1 MKKQL
6 LFAAMLMLSAAPAVS
21 VSAAQPFAAAA
32 EEGQTLAT
40 QEQYDAL
47 QNSIYKL
54 RQSIEA
60 MLKEIN
66 EKYAD
71 AEDTKNSLEFN
82 KNSLDD
88 MAAEVKGK
96 FGAETLTVAEVE
108 KYQATV
114 AEMAEGLKDAVKNAE
129 QEVYSFQVNTHYQD
143 ASMHKSE
150 CLGKVPENVQNY
162 YAPSFDD
169 LDAEMMQVYM
179 PVMMGGPIESAEK
192 AKEMCAQFD
201 AISAKADSL
210 VAASKKASTLL
221 DDITA
226 TLASL
231 DAEIAKI
238 KKDFPEYDLSAV
250 NESAEYWKNL
260 AAEFAQA
267 PAEGADLYTEKQIA
281 DFAVEFGYFKENV
294 SGVYAQ
300 AQKDEWM
307 AQFNAKYYP
316 ASQEMDGL
324 ISQLNTECPTV
335 KDKYFTKLD
344 DLNVEMTQMYMKLY
358 QEDLTQEQFNAML
371 ARIDAILAEGQKIVD
386 EAKEAEKV
394 ATGISGITVS
404 EAVKAGKVYSI
415 DGKRVSKSAKGLVL
429 VIINGKKVIL
439 K

>member
-47 QNSIYKL
+47 VKSIADVQQNIDG
-54 RQSIEA
+54 

-66 EKYAD
+66 DKYPD
-71 AEDTKNSLEFN
+71 AEDTKYSLNFN
-82 KNSLDD
+82 KESLDKIAD
-88 MAAEVKGK
+88 EAKAKFEAKTLTAAEVDSYLASVK
-96 FGAETLTVAEVE
+96 EI
-108 KYQATV
+108 
-114 AEMAEGLKDAVKNAE
+114 AEGIKDAVKNAE
-129 QEVYSFQVNTHYQD
+129 QEVYSFQVNTCYQN
-143 ASMHKSE
+143 AAMHKSE
-150 CLGKVPENVQNY
+150 CLGQVPENVQNY
-162 YAPSFDD
+162 YAPAFEE
-169 LDAEMMQVYM
+169 LDADMMQVYM
-179 PVMMGGPIESAEK
+179 PFMMDSHIESAEQ
-192 AKEMCAQFD
+192 AKKMCDQFD
-201 AISAKADSL
+201 AISKKADAL
-210 VAASKKASTLL
+210 LAASKKASTLVE
-221 DDITA
+221 DITA

-267 PAEGADLYTEKQIA
+267 PADPTAPYTESKI
-281 DFAVEFGYFKENV
+281 DGFVESFGYFKVNI
-294 SGVYAQ
+294 SDLYAQ

-358 QEDLTQEQFNAML
+358 QDELTQEQFDAML

-415 DGKRVSKSAKGLVL
+415 DGKRVSKSAKGLV
-429 VIINGKKVIL
+429 IINGKKVIL

>member
-40 QEQYDAL
+40 YGQYDAL
-47 QNSIYKL
+47 QMSIYDL
-54 RQSIEA
+54 QQSIDA

-82 KNSLDD
+82 KTSLSD
-88 MAAEVKGK
+88 MAAEVKDK
-96 FGAETLTVAEVE
+96 FAAGTLTVAEVE
-108 KYQATV
+108 SYQAQV
-114 AEMAEGLKDAVKNAE
+114 AEMAEGLKDAVKSAE
-129 QEVYSFQVNTHYQD
+129 QEVYSFLVNTHYQN

-150 CLGKVPENVQNY
+150 CLGQVPENVQNY

-169 LDAEMMQVYM
+169 LDADMMQVYM
-179 PVMMGGPIESAEK
+179 PIMMGSPIESAEK
-192 AKEMCAQFD
+192 AKEMCNQFD
-201 AISAKADSL
+201 AISAKADTL
-210 VAASKKASTLL
+210 LAASKKASTLL

-231 DAEIAKI
+231 DADMVKVKA
-238 KKDFPEYDLSAV
+238 DFPEYDLSMMQ
-250 NESAEYWKNL
+250 ESADYWKNF

-267 PAEGADLYTEKQIA
+267 PTEGTAPYTEKQIA
-281 DFAVEFGYFKENV
+281 EYAENFGYFKE
-294 SGVYAQ
+294 SAAGVYAE

-316 ASQEMDGL
+316 ASQKMDEL
-324 ISQLNTECPTV
+324 VSTLDTQCPTV
-335 KDKYFTKLD
+335 KDQFFTKLD

-358 QEDLTQEQFNAML
+358 MGELTQESFDEMM
-371 ARIDAILAEGQKIVD
+371 ARIDAILREAQNIVD
-386 EAKEAEKV
+386 QALEAEKV
-394 ATGISGITVS
+394 ATGISDITVNK
-404 EAVKAGKVYSI
+404 AAKAGNVYSL
-415 DGKRVSKSAKGLVL
+415 DGKRVSKSAKGLV
-429 VIINGKKVIL
+429 IINGKKVVL

>member
-6 LFAAMLMLSAAPAVS
+6 LFAAMLMLSAAPAIS

-40 QEQYDAL
+40 QEQYNTL
-47 QNSIYKL
+47 QKSISDL
-54 RQSIEA
+54 QQNIDA

-71 AEDTKNSLEFN
+71 AEDTKGSLEFN
-82 KNSLDD
+82 KSSLSD
-88 MAAEVKGK
+88 MAAEVKDK
-96 FGAETLTVAEVE
+96 FAAGTLTAAEVE
-108 KYQATV
+108 SYQAQV

-129 QEVYSFQVNTHYQD
+129 QEVYSFQVNTHYQN

-169 LDAEMMQVYM
+169 LDAEMMQIYM

-192 AKEMCAQFD
+192 AKEMCDKFD
-201 AISAKADSL
+201 AISAKADAL
-210 VAASKKASTLL
+210 LAASKKASTLV

-231 DAEIAKI
+231 DADMVKVKA
-238 KKDFPEYDLSAV
+238 DFPEYDLSMMQ
-250 NESAEYWKNL
+250 ESAEYWKNF

-267 PAEGADLYTEKQIA
+267 PAEGTAPYTEKQIA
-281 DFAVEFGYFKENV
+281 EYAENFGYFKE
-294 SGVYAQ
+294 SAAGVYAE

-316 ASQEMDGL
+316 ASQKMDEF
-324 ISQLNTECPTV
+324 ISTLDTQCPTV
-335 KDKYFTKLD
+335 KDQFFTKLD
-344 DLNVEMTQMYMKLY
+344 DLNVEMTQMYTKLY
-358 QEDLTQEQFNAML
+358 MGELTQESFDEMM
-371 ARIDAILAEGQKIVD
+371 ARIDAILLEAQNIVNQ
-386 EAKEAEKV
+386 ALEAEKV
-394 ATGISGITVS
+394 ATGISDITVNKT
-404 EAVKAGKVYSI
+404 VKAGNVYSL
-415 DGKRVSKSAKGLVL
+415 DGKRVSKSAKGLV
-429 VIINGKKVIL
+429 IINGKKVVL

>member
-47 QNSIYKL
+47 VKSIAEVQQNID
-54 RQSIEA
+54 A

-66 EKYAD
+66 DKYPD
-71 AEDTKNSLEFN
+71 AEDTKYSLNFN
-82 KNSLDD
+82 KESLDKIAD
-88 MAAEVKGK
+88 EAKAK
-96 FGAETLTVAEVE
+96 FDAKTLTAVEVE
-108 KYQATV
+108 NYQASV
-114 AEMAEGLKDAVKNAE
+114 NEIADGLKDAVKNAA
-129 QEVYSFQVNTHYQD
+129 QEVYSFQVNTSYQN
-143 ASMHKSE
+143 AAMHKSE
-150 CLGKVPENVQNY
+150 CLGQIPENVQNY
-162 YAPSFDD
+162 YAPAFDE
-169 LDAEMMQVYM
+169 LDADMMQVYM
-179 PVMMGGPIESAEK
+179 PIMMGSPVESAEQ
-192 AKEMCAQFD
+192 AKKMCDQFD
-201 AISAKADSL
+201 AISKKADAL
-210 VAASKKASTLL
+210 LAASKKASTLV

-231 DAEIAKI
+231 NEEMAKV

-260 AAEFAQA
+260 AAEFAKA
-267 PAEGADLYTEKQIA
+267 PADPAAPYTEDKIA
-281 DFAVEFGYFKENV
+281 GFAENLGYFKENV
-294 SGVYAQ
+294 SGLYAQ

-307 AQFNAKYYP
+307 AQFNAKYTSANSKMAGYF
-316 ASQEMDGL
+316 SILD
-324 ISQLNTECPTV
+324 SECPTV
-335 KDKYFTKLD
+335 ASDYFTKLD
-344 DLNVEMTQMYMKLY
+344 DLNVELTQMYMKLY
-358 QEDLTQEQFNAML
+358 QEDLTQKQFDAMM
-371 ARIDAILAEGQKIVD
+371 ARIDAILLEAQKIID

-394 ATGISGITVS
+394 ATGISNISVS

-415 DGKRVSKSAKGLVL
+415 DGKRVSKSVKGL

>member
-6 LFAAMLMLSAAPAVS
+6 LFAAMLMLSAVPAVS

-47 QNSIYKL
+47 VKSIAEVQQNID
-54 RQSIEA
+54 A

-66 EKYAD
+66 DKYPD
-71 AEDTKNSLEFN
+71 AEDTKYSLNFN
-82 KNSLDD
+82 KESLDKIAEEAKAKFVAKTLT
-88 MAAEVKGK
+88 AAEVDSYLASVK
-96 FGAETLTVAEVE
+96 EI
-108 KYQATV
+108 
-114 AEMAEGLKDAVKNAE
+114 AEGIKDAVKNAE
-129 QEVYSFQVNTHYQD
+129 QEVYSFQVNTCYQN
-143 ASMHKSE
+143 AAMHKSE
-150 CLGKVPENVQNY
+150 CLGQVPENVQNY
-162 YAPSFDD
+162 YAPAFEE
-169 LDAEMMQVYM
+169 LDADMMQVYM
-179 PVMMGGPIESAEK
+179 PIMMGSPVESAEQ
-192 AKEMCAQFD
+192 AKKMCDQFD
-201 AISAKADSL
+201 AISKKADAL
-210 VAASKKASTLL
+210 LAAAQKASTLV

-250 NESAEYWKNL
+250 NETAEYWKNL

-267 PAEGADLYTEKQIA
+267 PADPTAPYTESKI
-281 DFAVEFGYFKENV
+281 DGFVENLGYFKANI
-294 SGVYAQ
+294 SDLYAQ

-316 ASQEMDGL
+316 ASQKMDEY
-324 ISQLNTECPTV
+324 ISTLDSECPTV
-335 KDKYFTKLD
+335 KDEYLTKLD
-344 DLNVEMTQMYMKLY
+344 DLNVEMSQMFMKLY

-371 ARIDAILAEGQKIVD
+371 DRIDEILREAQKIVD

-415 DGKRVSKSAKGLVL
+415 DGKRISKSAKGL

>member
-1 MKKQL
+1 MKRQL

-47 QNSIYKL
+47 VKSIADVQQNING
-54 RQSIEA
+54 

-66 EKYAD
+66 DKYPD
-71 AEDTKNSLEFN
+71 AEDTKYSLNFN
-82 KNSLDD
+82 KESLDKIAD
-88 MAAEVKGK
+88 EAKAKFEAKTLTAAEVDSYLASVK
-96 FGAETLTVAEVE
+96 EI
-108 KYQATV
+108 
-114 AEMAEGLKDAVKNAE
+114 AEGIKDAVKNAE
-129 QEVYSFQVNTHYQD
+129 QEVYSFQVNTHYQN
-143 ASMHKSE
+143 AAMHKSE
-150 CLGKVPENVQNY
+150 CLGQVPENVQNY
-162 YAPSFDD
+162 YAPAFDE
-169 LDAEMMQVYM
+169 LDADMVQVYM
-179 PVMMGGPIESAEK
+179 PFMMDSHIESAEQ
-192 AKEMCAQFD
+192 AKKMCDQFD
-201 AISAKADSL
+201 AISKKADAL
-210 VAASKKASTLL
+210 LAASKKASTLVE
-221 DDITA
+221 DITA

-267 PAEGADLYTEKQIA
+267 PADPTAPYTESKI
-281 DFAVEFGYFKENV
+281 DGFVESFGYFKVNI
-294 SGVYAQ
+294 SDLYAQ

-358 QEDLTQEQFNAML
+358 QDELTQEQFDAML
-371 ARIDAILAEGQKIVD
+371 ARIDAILAEGQKIVA

-415 DGKRVSKSAKGLVL
+415 DGKRVSKSAKGLV
-429 VIINGKKVIL
+429 IINGKKVIL

>member
-267 PAEGADLYTEKQIA
+267 PADPTAPYTESKI
-281 DFAVEFGYFKENV
+281 DGFVESFGYFKVNI
-294 SGVYAQ
+294 SDLYAQ
-300 AQKDEWM
+300 AQKDE
-307 AQFNAKYYP
+307 
-316 ASQEMDGL
+316 
-324 ISQLNTECPTV
+324 
-335 KDKYFTKLD
+335 
-344 DLNVEMTQMYMKLY
+344 
-358 QEDLTQEQFNAML
+358 
-371 ARIDAILAEGQKIVD
+371 
-386 EAKEAEKV
+386 
-394 ATGISGITVS
+394 
-404 EAVKAGKVYSI
+404 
-415 DGKRVSKSAKGLVL
+415 
-429 VIINGKKVIL
+429 
-439 K
+439 

>member
-6 LFAAMLMLSAAPAVS
+6 LFAAMLMLTAAPAVS

-47 QNSIYKL
+47 VKSIADVQQNID
-54 RQSIEA
+54 A

-66 EKYAD
+66 DKYPD
-71 AEDTKNSLEFN
+71 AEDTKYSLNFN
-82 KNSLDD
+82 KESLDKIAD
-88 MAAEVKGK
+88 EAKAKFVAGTLTAAEV
-96 FGAETLTVAEVE
+96 ES
-108 KYQATV
+108 YQASV
-114 AEMAEGLKDAVKNAE
+114 KEIAEGIKDAVKNAE
-129 QEVYSFQVNTHYQD
+129 QEVYSFQVNTCYQN
-143 ASMHKSE
+143 AAMHKSE
-150 CLGKVPENVQNY
+150 CLGQVPENVQNY
-162 YAPSFDD
+162 YAPAFEE
-169 LDAEMMQVYM
+169 LDADMMQVYM
-179 PVMMGGPIESAEK
+179 PIMMGSPVESAEQ
-192 AKEMCAQFD
+192 AKQMCDQFE
-201 AISAKADSL
+201 AISKKADAL
-210 VAASKKASTLL
+210 LAASKKASTLL

-267 PAEGADLYTEKQIA
+267 PADPTAPYTESKI
-281 DFAVEFGYFKENV
+281 DGFVESFGYFKVNI
-294 SGVYAQ
+294 SDLYAQ

-316 ASQEMDGL
+316 ASQKMDEY
-324 ISQLNTECPTV
+324 ISTLDSECPTV
-335 KDKYFTKLD
+335 KDKYFNKLD
-344 DLNVEMTQMYMKLY
+344 DLNVELTQMYMKLY
-358 QEDLTQEQFNAML
+358 QEDLTQEQFNTMM
-371 ARIDAILAEGQKIVD
+371 ARIDEILREAQKIID

-394 ATGISGITVS
+394 ATGISNISVS

-415 DGKRVSKSAKGLVL
+415 DGKCVSKSVKGL

>member
-40 QEQYDAL
+40 QEPYDAL
-47 QNSIYKL
+47 QKSISDL
-54 RQSIEA
+54 QQNIDA

-71 AEDTKNSLEFN
+71 AEDTKGSLEFN

-88 MAAEVKGK
+88 MAAEVKDK
-96 FGAETLTVAEVE
+96 FSAGTLTAAEVE
-108 KYQATV
+108 SYQTQV
-114 AEMAEGLKDAVKNAE
+114 AEMAEGLKDAVKSAE
-129 QEVYSFQVNTHYQD
+129 QEVYSFQVNTHYQN

-210 VAASKKASTLL
+210 LASAKLAGTLV
-221 DDITA
+221 DSITA
-226 TLASL
+226 TLDSL
-231 DAEIAKI
+231 GAEIAKV
-238 KKDFPEYDLSAV
+238 KKNFPEYDLSMIQ
-250 NESAEYWKNL
+250 ESAEYWKKF
-260 AAEFAQA
+260 AAEFTQA
-267 PAEGADLYTEKQIA
+267 PAEGAAPYTEKQIA
-281 DFAVEFGYFKENV
+281 GYVENFGYFKD
-294 SGVYAQ
+294 SALGVYAE

-316 ASQEMDGL
+316 ASQEMDKL
-324 ISQLNTECPTV
+324 LSTLDAQCPTV
-335 KDKYFTKLD
+335 GSKYFTQLD
-344 DLNVEMTQMYMKLY
+344 DLNVELTQMYMVLY
-358 QEDLTQEQFNAML
+358 QGELTQESFDEMM
-371 ARIDAILAEGQKIVD
+371 ARIDAILLEAQNIVD
-386 EAKEAEKV
+386 QALEAEKV
-394 ATGISGITVS
+394 ATGISDITVNK
-404 EAVKAGKVYSI
+404 AAKAGNVYSL
-415 DGKRVSKSAKGLVL
+415 DGKRVSKSAKGLV
-429 VIINGKKVIL
+429 IINGKKVVL

>member
-21 VSAAQPFAAAA
+21 VSAAQPFADAA

-47 QNSIYKL
+47 QKSISDL
-54 RQSIEA
+54 QQNIDA

-71 AEDTKNSLEFN
+71 AEDTKGSLEFN
-82 KNSLDD
+82 KSSLSD
-88 MAAEVKGK
+88 MAAEVKEK
-96 FGAETLTVAEVE
+96 FAAGTLTAAEVE
-108 KYQATV
+108 SDQAQV

-129 QEVYSFQVNTHYQD
+129 QEVYSFQVNTHYQN

-162 YAPSFDD
+162 YAPAFEE
-169 LDAEMMQVYM
+169 LDADMMQVYM
-179 PVMMGGPIESAEK
+179 PIMMGSPIESAEQ

-201 AISAKADSL
+201 AISAKADTL
-210 VAASKKASTLL
+210 LAASKKASTLL

-231 DAEIAKI
+231 DADMVKVKA
-238 KKDFPEYDLSAV
+238 DFPEYDLSMMQ
-250 NESAEYWKNL
+250 ESAEYWKNF

-267 PAEGADLYTEKQIA
+267 PAEGTAPYTEKQIA
-281 DFAVEFGYFKENV
+281 EYAENFGYFKE
-294 SGVYAQ
+294 SAAGVYAE

-316 ASQEMDGL
+316 ASQKMDEF
-324 ISQLNTECPTV
+324 ISTLDTQCPTV
-335 KDKYFTKLD
+335 KDQFFTKLD
-344 DLNVEMTQMYMKLY
+344 DLNVEMTQMYTKLY
-358 QEDLTQEQFNAML
+358 MGELTQKSFDEMM
-371 ARIDAILAEGQKIVD
+371 ARIDAILLEAQNIVNQ
-386 EAKEAEKV
+386 ALEAEKV
-394 ATGISGITVS
+394 ATGISDITVNK
-404 EAVKAGKVYSI
+404 AAKAGNVYSL
-415 DGKRVSKSAKGLVL
+415 DGKRVSKSAKGLV
-429 VIINGKKVIL
+429 IINGKKVVL

>member
-47 QNSIYKL
+47 VKSIAEVQQNID
-54 RQSIEA
+54 A

-66 EKYAD
+66 DKYPD
-71 AEDTKNSLEFN
+71 AEDTKYSLNFN
-82 KNSLDD
+82 KESLDKIAD
-88 MAAEVKGK
+88 EAKAKFDAKTLTAAEV
-96 FGAETLTVAEVE
+96 EN
-108 KYQATV
+108 YQASV
-114 AEMAEGLKDAVKNAE
+114 NEIADGLKDAVKNAA
-129 QEVYSFQVNTHYQD
+129 QEVYSFQVNTSYQN
-143 ASMHKSE
+143 AAMHKSE
-150 CLGKVPENVQNY
+150 CLGQVPENVQNY
-162 YAPSFDD
+162 YAPAFDE
-169 LDAEMMQVYM
+169 LDADMMQVYM
-179 PVMMGGPIESAEK
+179 PIMVGSPVESAEQ
-192 AKEMCAQFD
+192 AKKMCDQFD
-201 AISAKADSL
+201 AISKKADAL
-210 VAASKKASTLL
+210 LAAAQKASTLV

-250 NESAEYWKNL
+250 NETAEYWKNL

-267 PAEGADLYTEKQIA
+267 PADPTAPYTESKI
-281 DFAVEFGYFKENV
+281 DGFVENLGYFKANI
-294 SGVYAQ
+294 SDLYAQ

-316 ASQEMDGL
+316 ASQKMDEY
-324 ISQLNTECPTV
+324 ISTLDSECPTV

-344 DLNVEMTQMYMKLY
+344 DLNVEMIQMYMKLF

-371 ARIDAILAEGQKIVD
+371 DRIDEILREAQKIVD

-415 DGKRVSKSAKGLVL
+415 DGKRISKSAKGL

>member
-47 QNSIYKL
+47 VKSIAEVQQNID
-54 RQSIEA
+54 A

-66 EKYAD
+66 DKYPD
-71 AEDTKNSLEFN
+71 AEDTKYSLNFN
-82 KNSLDD
+82 KESLDKIAD
-88 MAAEVKGK
+88 EAKAKFDAKTLTAAEV
-96 FGAETLTVAEVE
+96 EN
-108 KYQATV
+108 YQASV
-114 AEMAEGLKDAVKNAE
+114 NEIADGLKDAVKNAE
-129 QEVYSFQVNTHYQD
+129 QEVYSFQVNTCYQN
-143 ASMHKSE
+143 AAMHKSE
-150 CLGKVPENVQNY
+150 CLGQVPENVQNY
-162 YAPSFDD
+162 YAPAFEE
-169 LDAEMMQVYM
+169 LDADMMQVYM
-179 PVMMGGPIESAEK
+179 PIMMGSPVESAEQ
-192 AKEMCAQFD
+192 AKKMCDQFD
-201 AISAKADSL
+201 AISKKADAL
-210 VAASKKASTLL
+210 LAASKKASTLL

-267 PAEGADLYTEKQIA
+267 PADPTAPYTESKI
-281 DFAVEFGYFKENV
+281 DGFVENFGYFKANI
-294 SGVYAQ
+294 SDLYAQ

-307 AQFNAKYYP
+307 AQFNAKFTP
-316 ASQEMDGL
+316 ASQKMDEY
-324 ISQLNTECPTV
+324 ISTLDSECPTV

-344 DLNVEMTQMYMKLY
+344 DLNVEMSQMYMKLF

-371 ARIDAILAEGQKIVD
+371 ARIDAILVEAQKIVD

-415 DGKRVSKSAKGLVL
+415 DGKRVSKSAKGLV
-429 VIINGKKVIL
+429 IINGKKVIL

>member
-1 MKKQL
+1 MKRQL

-47 QNSIYKL
+47 VKSIADVQQNIDG
-54 RQSIEA
+54 

-66 EKYAD
+66 DKYPD
-71 AEDTKNSLEFN
+71 AEDTKYSLNFN
-82 KNSLDD
+82 KESLDKIAD
-88 MAAEVKGK
+88 EAKAKFEAKTLTAAEVDSYLASVK
-96 FGAETLTVAEVE
+96 EI
-108 KYQATV
+108 
-114 AEMAEGLKDAVKNAE
+114 AEGIKDAVKNAE
-129 QEVYSFQVNTHYQD
+129 QEVYSFQVNTCYQN
-143 ASMHKSE
+143 AAMHKSE
-150 CLGKVPENVQNY
+150 CLGQVPENVQNY
-162 YAPSFDD
+162 YAPAFEE
-169 LDAEMMQVYM
+169 LDADMMQVYM
-179 PVMMGGPIESAEK
+179 PFMMDSHIESAEQ
-192 AKEMCAQFD
+192 AKKMCDQFD
-201 AISAKADSL
+201 AISKKADAL
-210 VAASKKASTLL
+210 LAASKKASTLVE
-221 DDITA
+221 DITA

-267 PAEGADLYTEKQIA
+267 PADPTAPYTESKI
-281 DFAVEFGYFKENV
+281 DGFVESFGYFKVNI
-294 SGVYAQ
+294 SDLYAQ

-316 ASQEMDGL
+316 ASQEMNGL

-358 QEDLTQEQFNAML
+358 QDELTQEQFDAML

-415 DGKRVSKSAKGLVL
+415 DGKRVSKSAKGLV
-429 VIINGKKVIL
+429 IINGKKVIL

>member
-40 QEQYDAL
+40 AEEYAAL
-47 QNSIYKL
+47 QKSIADL
-54 RQSIEA
+54 QQNIDG
-60 MLKEIN
+60 MLNDIN

-71 AEDTKNSLEFN
+71 AEDTKNSLNYN
-82 KNSLDD
+82 KSSLEE
-88 MAAEVKGK
+88 MAAEVKAK
-96 FGAETLTVAEVE
+96 YDAKTLTAAEVDSYLASVKE
-108 KYQATV
+108 I
-114 AEMAEGLKDAVKNAE
+114 AEGIKDAVKNAE
-129 QEVYSFQVNTHYQD
+129 QEVYSFQVNTCYQN
-143 ASMHKSE
+143 AAMHKSE
-150 CLGKVPENVQNY
+150 CLGQVPENVQNY
-162 YAPSFDD
+162 YAPAFEE
-169 LDAEMMQVYM
+169 LDADMMQVYM
-179 PVMMGGPIESAEK
+179 PFMMDSHIESAEQ
-192 AKEMCAQFD
+192 AKKMCDQFD
-201 AISAKADSL
+201 AISKKADAL
-210 VAASKKASTLL
+210 LAASKKASTLVE
-221 DDITA
+221 DITA

-267 PAEGADLYTEKQIA
+267 PADPTAPYTESKI
-281 DFAVEFGYFKENV
+281 DGFVESFGYFKVNI
-294 SGVYAQ
+294 SDLYAQ

-358 QEDLTQEQFNAML
+358 QDELTQEQFNAML
-371 ARIDAILAEGQKIVD
+371 ARIDAILAEGQKIVA

-415 DGKRVSKSAKGLVL
+415 DGKRVSKSAKGLV
-429 VIINGKKVIL
+429 IINGKKVIL

>member
-47 QNSIYKL
+47 VKSIAEVQQNID
-54 RQSIEA
+54 A

-66 EKYAD
+66 DKYPD
-71 AEDTKNSLEFN
+71 AEDTKYSLNFN
-82 KNSLDD
+82 KESLDKIAD
-88 MAAEVKGK
+88 EAKAKFEAKTLTAAEVDSYLASVK
-96 FGAETLTVAEVE
+96 EI
-108 KYQATV
+108 
-114 AEMAEGLKDAVKNAE
+114 AEGIKDAVKNAE
-129 QEVYSFQVNTHYQD
+129 QEVYSFQVNTCYQN
-143 ASMHKSE
+143 AAMHKSE
-150 CLGKVPENVQNY
+150 CLGQVPENVQNY
-162 YAPSFDD
+162 YAPAFEE
-169 LDAEMMQVYM
+169 LDADMMQVYM
-179 PVMMGGPIESAEK
+179 PIMMGSPVESAEQ
-192 AKEMCAQFD
+192 AKQMCDQFE
-201 AISAKADSL
+201 AISKKADAL
-210 VAASKKASTLL
+210 LAASKKASTLL

-267 PAEGADLYTEKQIA
+267 PADPTAPYTESKI
-281 DFAVEFGYFKENV
+281 DGFVENFGYFKANI
-294 SGVYAQ
+294 SDLYAQ
-300 AQKDEWM
+300 AQKDERM

-316 ASQEMDGL
+316 AAQKMDEYL
-324 ISQLNTECPTV
+324 STLDSECPTV

-344 DLNVEMTQMYMKLY
+344 DLNVEMSQMYMKLF

-371 ARIDAILAEGQKIVD
+371 ARIDAILVEAQKIVD

-415 DGKRVSKSAKGLVL
+415 DGKRISKSAKGL

>member
-6 LFAAMLMLSAAPAVS
+6 LFATMLMLSAAPAIS

-40 QEQYDAL
+40 YGQYDAL
-47 QNSIYKL
+47 QLSIYDL
-54 RQSIEA
+54 QQSIDA

-82 KNSLDD
+82 KSSLSD
-88 MAAEVKGK
+88 MAAEVKDK
-96 FGAETLTVAEVE
+96 FAAGTLTVAEVE
-108 KYQATV
+108 SYQAQV
-114 AEMAEGLKDAVKNAE
+114 AEMAEGLKDAVQSAE
-129 QEVYSFQVNTHYQD
+129 QEVYSFQVNTHYQN

-169 LDAEMMQVYM
+169 LDADMMQVYM

-201 AISAKADSL
+201 AISAKADTL
-210 VAASKKASTLL
+210 LAASKKASTLL

-231 DAEIAKI
+231 DADMVKVKA
-238 KKDFPEYDLSAV
+238 DFPEYDLSMMQ
-250 NESAEYWKNL
+250 ESAEYWKNF

-267 PAEGADLYTEKQIA
+267 PAEGTAPYTEKQIA
-281 DFAVEFGYFKENV
+281 EYAENFGYFKE
-294 SGVYAQ
+294 SAAGVYAE

-316 ASQEMDGL
+316 ASQKMDEF
-324 ISQLNTECPTV
+324 ISTLDTQCPTV
-335 KDKYFTKLD
+335 KDQFFTKLD
-344 DLNVEMTQMYMKLY
+344 DLNVEMTQMYTKLY
-358 QEDLTQEQFNAML
+358 MGELTQKSFDEMM
-371 ARIDAILAEGQKIVD
+371 ARIDAILLEAQNIVNQ
-386 EAKEAEKV
+386 ALEAEKV
-394 ATGISGITVS
+394 ATGISDITVNK
-404 EAVKAGKVYSI
+404 ATKAGNVYSL
-415 DGKRVSKSAKGLVL
+415 DGKRVSKSAKGLV
-429 VIINGKKVIL
+429 IINGKKVVL

>member
-40 QEQYDAL
+40 EEQYNAL

-108 KYQATV
+108 KYQAQV

-129 QEVYSFQVNTHYQD
+129 QEVYSFQVNTHYQN

-201 AISAKADSL
+201 AISAKADALLNSAVQAGAL
-210 VAASKKASTLL
+210 V
-221 DDITA
+221 DDITE

-231 DAEIAKI
+231 DEKLAKV
-238 KKDFPEYDLSAV
+238 KADFPEYDLSMMQ
-250 NESAEYWKNL
+250 ESAGYWKNF

-267 PAEGADLYTEKQIA
+267 PAEGTAPYTEKQIA
-281 DFAVEFGYFKENV
+281 DYAQNFGYFKE
-294 SGVYAQ
+294 SAAGVYAE

-307 AQFNAKYYP
+307 AQFNAKYTP
-316 ASQEMDGL
+316 VSEKMNELVSILDAQ
-324 ISQLNTECPTV
+324 CPIV
-335 KDKYFTKLD
+335 GSKYFTLLD
-344 DLNVEMTQMYMKLY
+344 DLNVELNQMYMSLY
-358 QEDLTQEQFNAML
+358 MGELTQETFDKMM
-371 ARIDAILAEGQKIVD
+371 ARIDAILVEAQKIVD
-386 EAKEAEKV
+386 EAIEAEKV
-394 ATGISGITVS
+394 ATGISDITVNKT
-404 EAVKAGKVYSI
+404 VKAGNVYSL
-415 DGKRVSKSAKGLVL
+415 DGKRVSKSAKGLV
-429 VIINGKKVIL
+429 IINGKKVVL

>member
-47 QNSIYKL
+47 VKSIADVQQNID
-54 RQSIEA
+54 A

-66 EKYAD
+66 DKYPD
-71 AEDTKNSLEFN
+71 AEDTKYSLNFN
-82 KNSLDD
+82 KESLDKIAEEAKAKFVAKTLT
-88 MAAEVKGK
+88 AAEVDS
-96 FGAETLTVAEVE
+96 
-108 KYQATV
+108 YQAAV
-114 AEMAEGLKDAVKNAE
+114 ADMAEGLKDAVKNAE
-129 QEVYSFQVNTHYQD
+129 QEVYSFQVNTHYQN
-143 ASMHKSE
+143 AAMHKSE
-150 CLGKVPENVQNY
+150 CLGQVPENVQNY
-162 YAPSFDD
+162 YAPAFEE
-169 LDAEMMQVYM
+169 LDADMMQVYM
-179 PVMMGGPIESAEK
+179 PFMMDSHIESAEQ
-192 AKEMCAQFD
+192 AKKMCDQFD
-201 AISAKADSL
+201 AISKKADAL
-210 VAASKKASTLL
+210 LAASKKASTLVE
-221 DDITA
+221 DITA

-267 PAEGADLYTEKQIA
+267 PADPTAPYTESKI
-281 DFAVEFGYFKENV
+281 DGFVESFGYFKVNI
-294 SGVYAQ
+294 SDLYAQ

-358 QEDLTQEQFNAML
+358 QDELTQEQFDAML
-371 ARIDAILAEGQKIVD
+371 ARIDAILAEGQKIVA

-394 ATGISGITVS
+394 ATGISGITVC

-415 DGKRVSKSAKGLVL
+415 DGKRVSKSAKGLV
-429 VIINGKKVIL
+429 IINGKKVIL

>member
-40 QEQYDAL
+40 AEEYAAL
-47 QNSIYKL
+47 QKSIADL
-54 RQSIEA
+54 QQNIDG
-60 MLKEIN
+60 MLNDIN

-71 AEDTKNSLEFN
+71 AEDTKNSLNYN
-82 KNSLDD
+82 KSSLEE
-88 MAAEVKGK
+88 MAAEVKAK
-96 FGAETLTVAEVE
+96 YDAKTLTAAEVDSYLASVKE
-108 KYQATV
+108 I
-114 AEMAEGLKDAVKNAE
+114 AEGIKDAVKNAE
-129 QEVYSFQVNTHYQD
+129 QEVYSFQVNTHYQN
-143 ASMHKSE
+143 AAMHKSE
-150 CLGKVPENVQNY
+150 CLGQVPENVQNY
-162 YAPSFDD
+162 YAPAFDE
-169 LDAEMMQVYM
+169 LDADMVQVYM
-179 PVMMGGPIESAEK
+179 PFMMDSHIESAEQ
-192 AKEMCAQFD
+192 AKKMCDQFD
-201 AISAKADSL
+201 AISKKADAL
-210 VAASKKASTLL
+210 LAASKKASTLVE
-221 DDITA
+221 DITA

-267 PAEGADLYTEKQIA
+267 PADPTAPYTESKI
-281 DFAVEFGYFKENV
+281 DGFVESFGYFKVNI
-294 SGVYAQ
+294 SDLYAQ

-316 ASQEMDGL
+316 ASQKMDEY
-324 ISQLNTECPTV
+324 ISTLDSECPTV
-335 KDKYFTKLD
+335 KDEYLTKLD
-344 DLNVEMTQMYMKLY
+344 DLNVEMSQMFMKLY

-386 EAKEAEKV
+386 ETKEAEKV

-415 DGKRVSKSAKGLVL
+415 DGKRVSKSAKGLV
-429 VIINGKKVIL
+429 IINGKKVIL

>member
-47 QNSIYKL
+47 VKSIAEVQQNID
-54 RQSIEA
+54 A

-66 EKYAD
+66 DKYPD
-71 AEDTKNSLEFN
+71 AEDTKYSLNFN
-82 KNSLDD
+82 KESLDKIAD
-88 MAAEVKGK
+88 EAKAKFEAKTLTAAEV
-96 FGAETLTVAEVE
+96 EN
-108 KYQATV
+108 YQASV
-114 AEMAEGLKDAVKNAE
+114 KEIAEGIKDAVKNAE
-129 QEVYSFQVNTHYQD
+129 QEVYSFQVNTSYQN
-143 ASMHKSE
+143 AAMHKSE
-150 CLGKVPENVQNY
+150 CLGQVPENVQNY
-162 YAPSFDD
+162 YAPAFEE
-169 LDAEMMQVYM
+169 LDADMMQVYM
-179 PVMMGGPIESAEK
+179 PIMMGSPVESAEQ
-192 AKEMCAQFD
+192 AKKMCDQFE
-201 AISAKADSL
+201 AISKKADAL
-210 VAASKKASTLL
+210 LTASKKASTLVE
-221 DDITA
+221 DITA

-231 DAEIAKI
+231 NEEMEKV
-238 KKDFPEYDLSAV
+238 KKDFPEYDLSMV

-267 PAEGADLYTEKQIA
+267 PADPAAPYTEDKI
-281 DFAVEFGYFKENV
+281 DGFAQEFGYFKENV
-294 SGVYAQ
+294 SGLYAQ

-307 AQFNAKYYP
+307 AQFNAKYTP
-316 ASQEMDGL
+316 ASQKMGEY
-324 ISQLNTECPTV
+324 ISTLDSECPTV
-335 KDKYFTKLD
+335 KDEYLTKLD
-344 DLNVEMTQMYMKLY
+344 DLNVEMSQMFMKLY

-371 ARIDAILAEGQKIVD
+371 ARIDAILLEAQKIVD

-415 DGKRVSKSAKGLVL
+415 DGKRVSKSAKGLV
-429 VIINGKKVIL
+429 IINGKKVIL

>member
-47 QNSIYKL
+47 QKSISDL
-54 RQSIEA
+54 QQNIDA

-71 AEDTKNSLEFN
+71 AEDTKGSLEFN
-82 KNSLDD
+82 KTSLSD
-88 MAAEVKGK
+88 MAAEVKDK
-96 FGAETLTVAEVE
+96 FAAGTLTAAVVE
-108 KYQATV
+108 SYQAQV

-129 QEVYSFQVNTHYQD
+129 QEVYSFQVNTHYQN

-169 LDAEMMQVYM
+169 LDADMMQVYM

-192 AKEMCAQFD
+192 AKEMCNQLD
-201 AISAKADSL
+201 AISAKADALLNSAVQAGAL
-210 VAASKKASTLL
+210 V
-221 DDITA
+221 DDITE

-231 DAEIAKI
+231 DEKLAKV
-238 KKDFPEYDLSAV
+238 KADFPEYDLSMMQ
-250 NESAEYWKNL
+250 ESAGYWKNF

-267 PAEGADLYTEKQIA
+267 PAEGTAPYTEKQIA
-281 DFAVEFGYFKENV
+281 DYAQNFGYFKE
-294 SGVYAQ
+294 SAAGVYAE

-307 AQFNAKYYP
+307 AQFNAKYTP
-316 ASQEMDGL
+316 ASEKMNELVSILDAQ
-324 ISQLNTECPTV
+324 CPIV
-335 KDKYFTKLD
+335 GSKYFTLLD
-344 DLNVEMTQMYMKLY
+344 DLNVELNQMYMSLY
-358 QEDLTQEQFNAML
+358 MGELTQETFDKMM
-371 ARIDAILAEGQKIVD
+371 ARIDVILAEAQKIVD

-394 ATGISGITVS
+394 ATGISDITVNKT
-404 EAVKAGKVYSI
+404 VKAGNVYSL
-415 DGKRVSKSAKGLVL
+415 DGKRVSKSAKGLV
-429 VIINGKKVIL
+429 IINGKKVVL

>member
-47 QNSIYKL
+47 QKSISNL
-54 RQSIEA
+54 QQNIDA

-82 KNSLDD
+82 KTSLSD
-88 MAAEVKGK
+88 MAAEVKDK
-96 FGAETLTVAEVE
+96 FAAGTLTAAEVE
-108 KYQATV
+108 SYQAQV

-129 QEVYSFQVNTHYQD
+129 QEVYSFQVNTHYQN

-150 CLGKVPENVQNY
+150 CLGQVPENVQNY
-162 YAPSFDD
+162 YAPAFEE
-169 LDAEMMQVYM
+169 LDADMMQVYM
-179 PVMMGGPIESAEK
+179 PIMMGSPVESAEQ
-192 AKEMCAQFD
+192 AKQMCDQFE
-201 AISAKADSL
+201 AISKKADAL
-210 VAASKKASTLL
+210 LATAQKASTLVN
-221 DDITA
+221 DITA

-231 DAEIAKI
+231 NEEMAKV
-238 KKDFPEYDLSAV
+238 KTDFPEYDLSMV

-260 AAEFAQA
+260 AAEFAKA
-267 PAEGADLYTEKQIA
+267 PADPAAPYTEDKI
-281 DFAVEFGYFKENV
+281 DGFAQEFGYFKENV
-294 SGVYAQ
+294 SGLYAQ

-316 ASQEMDGL
+316 ASQKMDEYVSTL
-324 ISQLNTECPTV
+324 DSECPTV
-335 KDKYFTKLD
+335 KDKYFNKLD
-344 DLNVEMTQMYMKLY
+344 DLNVELTQMYMKLY
-358 QEDLTQEQFNAML
+358 QEDLTQEQFNTMM
-371 ARIDAILAEGQKIVD
+371 ARIDEILVEAQKIID

-415 DGKRVSKSAKGLVL
+415 DGKRVSKSAKGLV
-429 VIINGKKVIL
+429 IINGKKVIL

>member
-47 QNSIYKL
+47 VKSIADVQQNIDG
-54 RQSIEA
+54 

-66 EKYAD
+66 DKYPD
-71 AEDTKNSLEFN
+71 AEDTKYSLNFN
-82 KNSLDD
+82 KESLDKIAEEAKAKFVAKTLT
-88 MAAEVKGK
+88 AAEVDS
-96 FGAETLTVAEVE
+96 
-108 KYQATV
+108 YQAAV
-114 AEMAEGLKDAVKNAE
+114 ADMAEGLKDAVKNAE
-129 QEVYSFQVNTHYQD
+129 QEVYSFQVNTHYQN
-143 ASMHKSE
+143 AAMHKSE
-150 CLGKVPENVQNY
+150 CLGQVPENVQNY
-162 YAPSFDD
+162 YAPAFDE
-169 LDAEMMQVYM
+169 LDADMVQVYM
-179 PVMMGGPIESAEK
+179 PFMMDSHIESAEQ
-192 AKEMCAQFD
+192 AKKMCDQFD
-201 AISAKADSL
+201 AISKKADAL
-210 VAASKKASTLL
+210 LAASKKASTLL

-267 PAEGADLYTEKQIA
+267 PADPTAPYTESKI
-281 DFAVEFGYFKENV
+281 DGFVESFGYFKVNI
-294 SGVYAQ
+294 SDLYAQ

-316 ASQEMDGL
+316 ASQKMDEY
-324 ISQLNTECPTV
+324 ISTLDSECLTV
-335 KDKYFTKLD
+335 KDEYLTKLD
-344 DLNVEMTQMYMKLY
+344 DLNVEMSQMFMKLY

-415 DGKRVSKSAKGLVL
+415 DGKRVSKSAKGLV
-429 VIINGKKVIL
+429 IINGKKVIL

>member
-6 LFAAMLMLSAAPAVS
+6 LFAAMLMLSAAPAIS

-47 QNSIYKL
+47 QKSISDL
-54 RQSIEA
+54 QQNIDA

-71 AEDTKNSLEFN
+71 AEDTKGSLEFN
-82 KNSLDD
+82 KSSLSD
-88 MAAEVKGK
+88 MAAEVKDK
-96 FGAETLTVAEVE
+96 FAAGTLTAAEV
-108 KYQATV
+108 KSYQAQV

-129 QEVYSFQVNTHYQD
+129 QEVYSFQVNTHYQN

-210 VAASKKASTLL
+210 VASAKLAGALVDS
-221 DDITA
+221 ITA
-226 TLASL
+226 TLDSL
-231 DAEIAKI
+231 GAEIAKV
-238 KKDFPEYDLSAV
+238 KKDFPEYDLSMMQ
-250 NESAEYWKNL
+250 ESSEYWKNF
-260 AAEFAQA
+260 AAVFAQA
-267 PAEGADLYTEKQIA
+267 PAEGTAPYTEKQIA
-281 DFAVEFGYFKENV
+281 EYAENFGFFKQ
-294 SGVYAQ
+294 SALGVYAE
-300 AQKDEWM
+300 AQKDEWT

-316 ASQEMDGL
+316 ASQKMDEL
-324 ISQLNTECPTV
+324 VSTLDTQCPTV
-335 KDKYFTKLD
+335 KDQFFTKLD

-358 QEDLTQEQFNAML
+358 MGELTQESFDEMM
-371 ARIDAILAEGQKIVD
+371 ARIDAILREAQNIVD
-386 EAKEAEKV
+386 QALEAEKV
-394 ATGISGITVS
+394 ATGISDITVNK
-404 EAVKAGKVYSI
+404 AAKAGNVYSL
-415 DGKRVSKSAKGLVL
+415 DGKRVSKSAKGLV
-429 VIINGKKVIL
+429 IINGKKVVL

>member
-47 QNSIYKL
+47 VKSIADVQQNID
-54 RQSIEA
+54 A

-66 EKYAD
+66 DKYPD
-71 AEDTKNSLEFN
+71 AEDTKYSLNFN
-82 KNSLDD
+82 KESLDKIAD
-88 MAAEVKGK
+88 EAKAKFDAKTLTAAEV
-96 FGAETLTVAEVE
+96 EN
-108 KYQATV
+108 YQASV
-114 AEMAEGLKDAVKNAE
+114 NEIADGLKDAVKNAA
-129 QEVYSFQVNTHYQD
+129 QEVYSFQVNTSYQN
-143 ASMHKSE
+143 AAMHKSE
-150 CLGKVPENVQNY
+150 CLGQVPENVQNY
-162 YAPSFDD
+162 YASAFDE
-169 LDAEMMQVYM
+169 LDADMMQVYM
-179 PVMMGGPIESAEK
+179 PIMMGSPVESAEQ
-192 AKEMCAQFD
+192 AKKMCDQFD
-201 AISAKADSL
+201 AISKKADAL
-210 VAASKKASTLL
+210 LAASKKASTLL

-267 PAEGADLYTEKQIA
+267 PADPTAPYTESKI
-281 DFAVEFGYFKENV
+281 DGFVENFGYFKANI
-294 SGVYAQ
+294 SDLYAQ

-316 ASQEMDGL
+316 ASQKMDEY
-324 ISQLNTECPTV
+324 ISTLDSECPTV
-335 KDKYFTKLD
+335 KDEYLTKLD
-344 DLNVEMTQMYMKLY
+344 DLNVEMSQMFMKLY
-358 QEDLTQEQFNAML
+358 QEDLTQEQFNTMM
-371 ARIDAILAEGQKIVD
+371 ARIDEILREAQKIID

-394 ATGISGITVS
+394 ATGISNISVS

-415 DGKRVSKSAKGLVL
+415 DGKCVSKSVKGL

>member
-47 QNSIYKL
+47 VKSIADVQQNID
-54 RQSIEA
+54 A

-66 EKYAD
+66 DKYPD
-71 AEDTKNSLEFN
+71 AEDTKYSLNFN
-82 KNSLDD
+82 KESLDKIAD
-88 MAAEVKGK
+88 EAKAKFEAKTLTAAEVDS
-96 FGAETLTVAEVE
+96 
-108 KYQATV
+108 YQASV
-114 AEMAEGLKDAVKNAE
+114 KEIAEGIKDAVKNAE
-129 QEVYSFQVNTHYQD
+129 QEVYSFQVNTCYQN
-143 ASMHKSE
+143 AAMHKSE
-150 CLGKVPENVQNY
+150 CLGQVPENVQNY
-162 YAPSFDD
+162 YAPAFDE
-169 LDAEMMQVYM
+169 LDADMVQVYM
-179 PVMMGGPIESAEK
+179 PFMMDSHIESAEQ
-192 AKEMCAQFD
+192 AKKMCDQFD
-201 AISAKADSL
+201 AISKKADAL
-210 VAASKKASTLL
+210 LAASKKASTLVE
-221 DDITA
+221 DITA

-267 PAEGADLYTEKQIA
+267 PADPTAPYTESKI
-281 DFAVEFGYFKENV
+281 DGFVESFGYFKVNI
-294 SGVYAQ
+294 SDLYAQ

-358 QEDLTQEQFNAML
+358 QDELTQEQFDAML
-371 ARIDAILAEGQKIVD
+371 ARIDAILAEGQKIVA

-415 DGKRVSKSAKGLVL
+415 DGKRVSKSAKGLV
-429 VIINGKKVIL
+429 IINGKKVIL

>member
-32 EEGQTLAT
+32 EEGQTLAA

-47 QNSIYKL
+47 QKSISDL
-54 RQSIEA
+54 QQNIDA

-71 AEDTKNSLEFN
+71 AEDTKGSLEFN
-82 KNSLDD
+82 KTSLSD
-88 MAAEVKGK
+88 MAAEVKDK
-96 FGAETLTVAEVE
+96 FAVGTLTAAEV
-108 KYQATV
+108 KSYQAQV

-129 QEVYSFQVNTHYQD
+129 QEVYSFQVNTHYQN

-210 VAASKKASTLL
+210 VASAKLAGALVDS
-221 DDITA
+221 ITA
-226 TLASL
+226 TLDSL
-231 DAEIAKI
+231 GAEIAKV
-238 KKDFPEYDLSAV
+238 KKDFPEYDLSMMQ
-250 NESAEYWKNL
+250 ESSEYWKNF
-260 AAEFAQA
+260 AAVFAQA
-267 PAEGADLYTEKQIA
+267 PAEGTAPYTEKQIA
-281 DFAVEFGYFKENV
+281 EYAENFGFFKQ
-294 SGVYAQ
+294 SALGVYAE
-300 AQKDEWM
+300 AQKDEWT
-307 AQFNAKYYP
+307 AQFNAKYTP
-316 ASQEMDGL
+316 ASEKMNELLSTLDTQ
-324 ISQLNTECPTV
+324 CPTV
-335 KDKYFTKLD
+335 GSKYFTQLD
-344 DLNVEMTQMYMKLY
+344 DLNAELTQMYMSLY
-358 QEDLTQEQFNAML
+358 MGELTQETFDKMM
-371 ARIDAILAEGQKIVD
+371 ARIDAILVEAQKIVD
-386 EAKEAEKV
+386 EAIEAEKV
-394 ATGISGITVS
+394 ATGISDITVNK
-404 EAVKAGKVYSI
+404 AAKAGNVYSL
-415 DGKRVSKSAKGLVL
+415 DGKRVSKSAKGLV
-429 VIINGKKVIL
+429 IINGKKVVL